1 MYHLRLLGIVIVFG
15 AAMVRADDAKSS
27 ITKREFGRMPNGD
40 IVEIYS
46 LTNGGITVKVIT
58 LGGIITEI
66 HAPDRNGTHDD
77 VVLGFYKLDGYLK
90 GHPYFGC
97 ITGRYCNRI
106 AQGKFVLE
114 GKEYQLAKNNGPHHL
129 HGGNVGFDKVIWN
142 PKEIRRD
149 DSVGI
154 ELTRR
159 SPDGEEG
166 YPGNLDVTVRYLV
179 TGTSELVIEYEATT
193 DKATPLNL
201 TNHTYFNLGGI
212 RGGSILHHELMLNAS
227 SITPTDETLI
237 PTGKIQPVKGTPFD
251 FTEFK
256 AIGKEID
263 KVGGNPSGYDVNYVI
278 NRQEG
283 PGIPLA
289 AKVRDPKT
297 GRTLEVYTTEPGIQ
311 LYTGNF
317 LDGTIVGKG
326 NVSYQKHFGF
336 CLETQHFPDSPNHPD
351 FPSTILRPG
360 HKFQSTTIYKFG
372 TTK

>member
-1 MYHLRLLGIVIVFG
+1 MG
-15 AAMVRADDAKSS
+15 RADDPKTP
-27 ITKREFGRMPNGD
+27 ITRHPFGQMPNGD
-40 IVEIYS
+40 VVERFT
-46 LTNGGITVKVIT
+46 LNHGGITVRVIT

-66 HAPDRNGTHDD
+66 HTPDRAGQRDD
-77 VVLGFYKLDGYLK
+77 IVLGFDSLDGYLK

-106 AQGKFVLE
+106 AQGRFVLE
-114 GKEYQLAKNNGPHHL
+114 GIEYQLAKNNGPHHL
-129 HGGNVGFDKVIWN
+129 HGGNVGFDKVLWRA
-142 PKEIRRD
+142 KELKRD
-149 DSVGI
+149 NGVGI

-166 YPGNLDVTVRYLV
+166 YPGNLDVAVRYVV
-179 TGTSELVIEYEATT
+179 TPEGELVIEYEATT
-193 DKATPLNL
+193 DKATPVNL

-212 RGGSILHHELMLNAS
+212 RGGSVLDHELMLNAA

-256 AIGKEID
+256 PIGKDID

-278 NRQEG
+278 NRQDG
-283 PGIPLA
+283 PGLPLA
-289 AKVRDPKT
+289 AKVRHPKT
-297 GRTLEVYTTEPGIQ
+297 GRTLEIYTTEPGVQ

-317 LDGTIVGKG
+317 LDGTITGKG
-326 NVSYQKHFGF
+326 GVAYQKHFGF

-351 FPSTILRPG
+351 FPTTILKPG
-360 HKFQSTTIYKFG
+360 QTFQSKTVYRFG
-372 TTK
+372 VMK